1 MTADQRFARWV
12 KIAIAALACFF
23 IYYLTADLSMPLTPQ
38 AQLLRQV
45 LKVAPRVAGQV
56 NELAVSNNQ
65 RVRVGQL
72 LFRLDPQPFELAV
85 QQAELAVEQACQD
98 NAELDAQLRAAQA
111 SVSAARARARESNAQ
126 AERLRALLGRQY
138 VSRQTYAA
146 ADAERLMTRA
156 QLAEAQAIVHELQAR
171 RGAPASD
178 NLRLRQARNAL
189 QQARLRLAYSEV
201 RSARAG
207 VISNLQLSP
216 GAYLAAGAPVAA
228 LVTDEVDIIAD
239 FREKALRFVE
249 VGTLAEVVF
258 DGRPG
263 ELFSARVSHFDAGV
277 SEGQIEANGELAAPV
292 QSERWVRDAQ
302 RQRVHLAL
310 DRPLPAML
318 PTGAK
323 ATVQLRP
330 FDNLPVRLLTMAQI
344 RLLSLL
350 HYVY

>member
-12 KIAIAALACFF
+12 KIASAALACFF

-38 AQLLRQV
+38 AQLLRPV
-45 LKVAPRVAGQV
+45 LKIAPRVAGQV
-56 NELAVSNNQ
+56 HALAVSNNQ
-65 RVRVGQL
+65 RVQVGRL

-85 QQAELAVEQACQD
+85 QQAELAVEQASQD
-98 NAELDAQLRAAQA
+98 NAELDAQLGAAQA
-111 SVSAARARARESNAQ
+111 SVRAARARARESNAH

-138 VSRQTYAA
+138 VSRQAYDA
-146 ADAERLMTRA
+146 ADAERLMAQA
-156 QLAEAQAIVHELQAR
+156 QLAEAQATVHELQAR

-178 NLRLRQARNAL
+178 NLRLRQARNACSRPVC
-189 QQARLRLAYSEV
+189 ASPTAKYA
-201 RSARAG
+201 ARAG
-207 VISNLQLSP
+207 VVSNLQLSP

-330 FDNLPVRLLTMAQI
+330 FDNLPVRLLAMAQI